1 MCILIKYES
10 IISAFIFSQT
20 FSDFCDARDLKKAMR
35 AFADIKN
42 IMQIIDLSI
51 IFTRS
56 RTARDGNLI
65 DRTMRKE
72 ERALR

>member
-10 IISAFIFSQT
+10 IISAFAELFSQT
-20 FSDFCDARDLKKAMR
+20 FSDFCDVRDLKKR
-35 AFADIKN
+35 AFTDIKN

-65 DRTMRKE
+65 DRTVRKE